1 MKINVMNF
9 IQKRC
14 GIKLNRYQKETVK
27 LLSALPSG
35 SRIVMGRKYPMIFD
49 KNNKRIYV
57 NVDGE

>member
-1 MKINVMNF
+1 MKIKVMNF
-9 IQKRC
+9 IQKRY
-14 GIKLNRYQKETVK
+14 GIKLNKHQKETVK

>member
-14 GIKLNRYQKETVK
+14 GIKLNKNQKETVK

-35 SRIVMGRKYPMIFD
+35 TRIVIGRKRR
-49 KNNKRIYV
+49 NIY
-57 NVDGE
+57 

>member
-14 GIKLNRYQKETVK
+14 GIKLNKNQKETVK

-35 SRIVMGRKYPMIFD
+35 TRIVIGRKRSNFY
-49 KNNKRIYV
+49 
-57 NVDGE
+57 

>member
-14 GIKLNRYQKETVK
+14 GIKLNKNQKETVK

-35 SRIVMGRKYPMIFD
+35 TRIVMGRKYPMIFN

>member
-1 MKINVMNF
+1 MKINVMNS

-14 GIKLNRYQKETVK
+14 RIKLNKNQKETVK

-35 SRIVMGRKYPMIFD
+35 TRIVMGRKYPMIFN